1 MTPTLRHRL
10 TVTGYA
16 LLGLLSAGALLA
28 GYGGM
33 VSPQFSTIPAILA
46 LTFPGWLIL
55 ELLALVL
62 CLIFCR
68 RMALVPALTLLLLA
82 GPILTFFPLNFHTHR
97 LTPQEQKSSF
107 SLVSYNVFT
116 YYDFNAH
123 YGPDNPLPSF
133 DELKRQMAEG
143 RLNTSALYLIDT
155 RPDIAC
161 LQEAPQ
167 PVEYAPY
174 FMNADM
180 AEEMKSIFPFRGG
193 MNGQDIYTRYPARE
207 IKLRQPE
214 SIYSWFGGALVD
226 IDGHETLVISVHMQS
241 IGLNDDDKQLIDR
254 LAEGEAA
261 GKVKAVRHQLLG
273 KLSAAFR
280 KRAIQARLLRQQID
294 SIGVRNVIVAGDFN
308 DIPGC
313 YACRIIAGDDFRSA
327 FAEAGIGPTFTYHG
341 NRLYFNIDH
350 IFYRGDMQP
359 YEFERIKTGWS
370 DHYPICAKFYWK
382 DPTIQ

>member
-1 MTPTLRHRL
+1 
-10 TVTGYA
+10 
-16 LLGLLSAGALLA
+16 
-28 GYGGM
+28 
-33 VSPQFSTIPAILA
+33 
-46 LTFPGWLIL
+46 
-55 ELLALVL
+55 
-62 CLIFCR
+62 
-68 RMALVPALTLLLLA
+68 
-82 GPILTFFPLNFHTHR
+82 
-97 LTPQEQKSSF
+97 
-107 SLVSYNVFT
+107 
-116 YYDFNAH
+116 
-123 YGPDNPLPSF
+123 
-133 DELKRQMAEG
+133 
-143 RLNTSALYLIDT
+143 
-155 RPDIAC
+155 
-161 LQEAPQ
+161 
-167 PVEYAPY
+167 
-174 FMNADM
+174 
-180 AEEMKSIFPFRGG
+180 

-261 GKVKAVRHQLLG
+261 GKVKAVRHQLLS

-280 KRAIQARLLRQQID
+280 ERAIQARLLRQQID